1 VEAGYIRLGY
11 GEVALAAALILINGA
26 LSLALGLGLE
36 RRLLV
41 ASARTVV
48 QLLLIGYLLKF
59 IFGLRHPLWVLLLG
73 LVMAA
78 LAGQAAVGRVSGR
91 FRGIHLGS
99 TLSVLVSSFVVTGL
113 AVAFIVRPRPW
124 YEPQYVI
131 PLLGMVLGNTLNGIS
146 LGLDRFL
153 EGLVRR
159 RDQVEGLLALGATR
173 WEACRDVMR
182 DAVRTGMVPTLNA
195 MAVVGLVSL
204 PGMMTGQ
211 ILAGADPAD
220 AVRYQIVI
228 MFMIAAATALGTL
241 GAVAYAYRSL
251 LDGYHRLRL
260 DRLQTP
266 PHLH

>member
-1 VEAGYIRLGY
+1 MDAGPIRLSG
-11 GEVALAAALILINGA
+11 ADLLIAAGLILINGA

-48 QLLLIGYLLKF
+48 QLLLIGYLLNF
-59 IFGLRHPLWVLLLG
+59 IFSLRHPGWVLLLG
-73 LVMAA
+73 LAMVAM
-78 LAGQAAVGRVSGR
+78 AGQAAVGRVGGR
-91 FRGIHLGS
+91 FRGIYAGS
-99 TLSVLVSSFVVTGL
+99 VLSILVSSFAVTGV
-113 AVAFIVRPRPW
+113 AVAFIVQPRPW

-131 PLLGMVLGNTLNGIS
+131 PLLGMILGNTLNGIS

-153 EGLVRR
+153 EGLARR

-173 WEACRDVMR
+173 WEAARDVIR
-182 DAVRTGMVPTLNA
+182 DAVRTGMVPTLNS
-195 MAVVGLVSL
+195 MMVVGLVSL

-211 ILAGADPAD
+211 ILAGAAPAD

-241 GAVAYAYRSL
+241 GAVAFAYRSL
-251 LDGYHRLRL
+251 LDGFHRLRL
-260 DRLQTP
+260 DRLHRAGEEP
-266 PHLH
+266 

>member
-1 VEAGYIRLGY
+1 MEAGYIRLGY

-131 PLLGMVLGNTLNGIS
+131 PLLGMVLGNALNGIS

-211 ILAGADPAD
+211 ILAGAAPAD

-241 GAVAYAYRSL
+241 GAVAFAYRSL
-251 LDGYHRLRL
+251 LDGFHRLRL
-260 DRLQTP
+260 DRLHRAGEEP
-266 PHLH
+266 